1 MPDKLTIL
9 THSKLPLTK
18 TWKADG
24 SIDAYGDGKY
34 FRMRSAEVADLASLH
49 ALLAHL
55 EGQPSSCV
63 IRGAPVVP
71 DLMAIRDPE
80 DFKPGLVRKSY
91 DYFDDQPLHAVCIDV
106 DGYNPITEDPFECP
120 EGSIHELVSCILP
133 EPFRGVSYHWQ
144 LSSTHGHPSKRAQG
158 LKVHLWFW
166 LEKPLTSAQFK
177 AWAQQSGCAAIDLAL
192 YQPVQ
197 PHYTAAPLFE
207 GMDDPFPA
215 RHGLVHGPLG
225 DEVELDIDAA
235 VLTAVAERKGGTGQ
249 RLRDIASTDPVALL
263 LAERGMIK
271 SESREGF
278 NIECPFVDEHTSA
291 SDETSTQYRLPHTGG
306 KADGHFI
313 CLHAH
318 CKGRT
323 RSMFLARL
331 GIDEVEDEF
340 EVLAQAPAGA
350 EKGDDAVVRKG
361 VPEAKHL
368 TTDQANAG
376 RIVDRFSK
384 RLIVVAG
391 QWFAWTGTRW
401 EQDDGEVYRCG
412 CLLSKI
418 IHTEA
423 DAWRAK
429 NTDDE
434 SEMKANLAV
443 AEALKKWAMRSEM
456 KANIEAA
463 LGLAKKL
470 LAISEDNINRNPWL
484 LNCLNGTVDLRTG
497 ELRKHAPEDYITKL
511 VPLEYDPA
519 CRSRAWDEIIGRVT
533 LESGLT
539 TRPLARFLQRW
550 FGYCATASTRE
561 QVFVVHYG
569 QGSNGKST
577 ILDTVAEVLGD
588 YAATAAPGLLVSLN
602 KNGEHPTGVADLFG
616 RRMVTAHES
625 GEGGVL
631 REDVVKQLT
640 GGDKVKARFM
650 RADFFEFDPTHKL
663 QLLTNHK
670 PSIKG
675 SDNGIWR
682 RVVLM
687 PYMARFASAEE
698 VAAGRAHYVKDTRTA
713 ERLGAELRG
722 VLTWVVQ
729 GAREWAREGLQP
741 PDSVL
746 AASKD
751 YQTEQDRVAQFLS
764 ECCELDRS
772 AQSPLSD
779 GMNGGVYQAYREW
792 CADGGFFAMS
802 KKRLVDE
809 LSRCVPNFAKN
820 TVKHGAR
827 GERRRDVLLI
837 QGVRLLEF

>member
-1 MPDKLTIL
+1 MDRITTL
-9 THSKLPLTK
+9 THNRFPLTK

-24 SIDAYGDGKY
+24 TVEDYAGGKY
-34 FRMRSAEVADLASLH
+34 FAHKIHRVEGIEALH
-49 ALLAHL
+49 ALLVDL
-55 EGQPSSCV
+55 EGKPNTCI
-63 IRGAPVVP
+63 IRGAPVAP
-71 DLMAIRDPE
+71 DLMAIRDAE
-80 DFKPGLVRKSY
+80 EFKPGLVRKSY
-91 DYFDDQPLHAVCIDV
+91 DYFDDQPLHALMVDV
-106 DGYNPITEDPFECP
+106 DGYQPITEDPFECP
-120 EGSIHELVSCILP
+120 EGSIHELVTCMLP

-144 LSSTHGHPSKRAQG
+144 LSATHGHASKRDKG
-158 LKVHLWFW
+158 LRVRLWFW
-166 LEKPLTSAQFK
+166 LEQPLTSAQVK
-177 AWAQQSGCAAIDLAL
+177 AYMAHCTVADLAL

-197 PHYTAAPLFE
+197 PHYTSAPLFD
-207 GMDDPFPA
+207 GIDDPFPV
-215 RHGLVHGPLG
+215 RHGLVRGPLG
-225 DEVELDIDAA
+225 DEVELDVDAE
-235 VLTAVAERKGGTGQ
+235 VLQATAERKGGTGQ
-249 RLRDIASTDPVALL
+249 RLRDIASSDQVAQV
-263 LAERGMIK
+263 LAERGLIK
-271 SESREGF
+271 SETREGF
-278 NIECPFVDEHTSA
+278 NIECPFIDEHTSESA
-291 SDETSTQYRLPHTGG
+291 ETATQYRLPHTGG
-306 KADGHFI
+306 KAEGHFI

-318 CKGRT
+318 CNGRT
-323 RSMFLARL
+323 RGQFLARL
-331 GIDEVEDEF
+331 GIDEVEDAF
-340 EVLAQAPAGA
+340 DVLEAPVKPAGA
-350 EKGDDAVVRKG
+350 DAGDTAVVRKG

-418 IHTEA
+418 IHSEA

-429 NTDDE
+429 KTDDE

-443 AEALKKWAMRSEM
+443 AEALKKWAQRSEM
-456 KANIEAA
+456 KASIEAA

-470 LAISEDNINRNPWL
+470 LAVSEDSINRNPWL

-497 ELRKHAPEDYITKL
+497 ELRKHNPDDYITKL
-511 VPLEYDPA
+511 VPLEYDPS
-519 CRSRAWDEIIGRVT
+519 CRSKAWEEIIGRVT

-682 RVVLM
+682 RVILM

-698 VAAGRAHYVKDTRTA
+698 VAAGRAHYIKDTRTA
-713 ERLGAELRG
+713 ERLRAELQG

-729 GAREWAREGLQP
+729 GAREWAQEGLQP

-764 ECCELDRS
+764 ECCELDRDGE
-772 AQSPLSD
+772 APLSD
-779 GMNGGVYQAYREW
+779 GINGGLYQTYREW

-809 LSRCVPNFAKN
+809 LSRCVPNFARR
-820 TVKHGAR
+820 TFQPGGR
-827 GERRRDVLLI
+827 GERRREVLLI
-837 QGVRLLEF
+837 RGVRLLES